1 MLVPCV
7 IVGDSTAIGIAQSVH
22 NQCTVVARIGA
33 STQEIAKWQL
43 PEKRFKIAI
52 VGAGSNDP
60 RSPYLNKNLDLT
72 RHKLSASRIIW
83 VIPYNPMAALAVKKI
98 AYYYNDMIIDLSTV
112 STRDNIHPISYMPIK
127 RAISSYLAEEAE

>member
-7 IVGDSTAIGIAQSVH
+7 IVGDSTAIGIAQSAY
-22 NQCTVVARIGA
+22 NQCAVMAHIGA

-43 PEKRFKIAI
+43 PQKRYKIAI
-52 VGAGSNDP
+52 IGAGSNDP
-60 RSPYLNKNLDLT
+60 RSPYLNKNLDLI
-72 RHKLSASRIIW
+72 RHQLSASRTIW
-83 VIPYNPMAALAVKKI
+83 IVPYNPIAALAVKKI

-127 RAISSYLAEEAE
+127 RAISSYLAGEAE